1 MWMVYV
7 LAGLVV
13 LAAMSGGLA
22 LGMHL
27 FAPRMSE
34 AKRILLASA
43 ITTVLPMSIAFGGFL
58 SEADVGDSD
67 FMISLSALLVT
78 TLAVFT
84 VCSLPAAWFTTTRLG
99 RSDDGAPAIESV
111 EPELIEG

>member
-1 MWMVYV
+1 MWMLYV

-43 ITTVLPMSIAFGGFL
+43 TTTVLPMSIAFAGFL
-58 SEADVGDSD
+58 IEADVADDD
-67 FMISLSALLVT
+67 FVISLAALLVA
-78 TLAVFT
+78 TLALFT

-99 RSDDGAPAIESV
+99 RLDSKTPAIETV
-111 EPELIEG
+111 EPDLIEG